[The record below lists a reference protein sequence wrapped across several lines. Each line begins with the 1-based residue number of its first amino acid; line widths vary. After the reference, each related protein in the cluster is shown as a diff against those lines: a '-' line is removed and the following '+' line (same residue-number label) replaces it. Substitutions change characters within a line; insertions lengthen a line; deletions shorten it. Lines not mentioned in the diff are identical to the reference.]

1 MLTLSAAPRQALLHS
16 FIPLR
21 ELRSSFS
28 WCWGFRNGTILPF
41 VFYCNIL
48 MLLLSGLLRGIFHSP
63 LRSLCLG
70 MRKHSQEYSALPEGI
85 FLFSQVGGKNVKP
98 ELLLWAFL
106 IHMWNTGYTGT
117 HSSFIVSRTT
127 IQRHSVPEMIAPA
140 SFGIKASLVSTLN
153 RFMAFPPTDVH
164 TAPTRLSIRCTAI
177 KVIRLALCCN

>member
-1 MLTLSAAPRQALLHS
+1 MLTLSAAPRWALLHS

-63 LRSLCLG
+63 LQSLCLG

-98 ELLLWAFL
+98 ELLLL
-106 IHMWNTGYTGT
+106 NSHVEYGLY
-117 HSSFIVSRTT
+117 
-127 IQRHSVPEMIAPA
+127 RHSLLDYCQPNHNPAP
-140 SFGIKASLVSTLN
+140 
-153 RFMAFPPTDVH
+153 
-164 TAPTRLSIRCTAI
+164 LSARDDCPGFIWYKGEPR
-177 KVIRLALCCN
+177 